1 MEGERKR
8 WGWKQNKQKKQ
19 AVFLYGPKSF
29 HEFLWLGHIITLAT
43 RSDVLVN
50 GASAA
55 GFDVLLTY
63 A

>member
-1 MEGERKR
+1 MGVET
-8 WGWKQNKQKKQ
+8 KQTKNQ